1 MVQTSFFVLLLLA
14 LLPVSVAANLY
25 TYVDE
30 RGVIHYTNVPVD
42 GRARLKKGTAVQA
55 DDKRLKQLQKKT
67 RHTYQEYLSSYPFST
82 TPDPQHKLLHHHIH
96 RAAAVYKVDPSLIK
110 AIIKTESNFNPRAV
124 SSQGAQGLMQLM
136 PGTARD
142 LNVADPFD
150 VAQNI
155 DGGTRYFRQMLN
167 NYHGDIR
174 LSLAAYNAGPGRVKP
189 FGQIPQ
195 IPETMHYVRK
205 VMQYYDAYR
214 NGFSRLTNINIRRMV
229 TVR

>member
-1 MVQTSFFVLLLLA
+1 MIKTSFLVLLLLA
-14 LLPVSVAANLY
+14 LLPVSAAANLY
-25 TYVDE
+25 TYIDE
-30 RGVIHYTNVPVD
+30 YGVIHYTNVPAD
-42 GRARLKKGTAVQA
+42 GRARLKKGTAVRT

-67 RHTYQEYLSSYPFST
+67 RKTSKEYLSTYPLHG
-82 TPDPQHKLLHHHIH
+82 TPDPQHEFLHHHIN
-96 RAAAVYKVDPSLIK
+96 RAAAVYKIDPSLIK

-124 SSQGAQGLMQLM
+124 SPHGAQGLMQLM
-136 PGTARD
+136 PGTARE
-142 LNVADPFD
+142 LNVVDPFD

-189 FGQIPQ
+189 FGEIPQ
-195 IPETMHYVRK
+195 IPETIHYVRK

>member
-1 MVQTSFFVLLLLA
+1 MKTSFFVLVLLA
-14 LLPVSVAANLY
+14 LLPLSAAANLF

-42 GRARLKKGTAVQA
+42 GRARIKQGTVTEIGE
-55 DDKRLKQLQKKT
+55 KRLKQYQKKA
-67 RHTYQEYLSSYPFST
+67 RKNHSLYRNSYAFSNM
-82 TPDPQHKLLHHHIH
+82 PDPQHRHLQYHIN

-124 SSQGAQGLMQLM
+124 STHGALGLMQLM
-136 PGTARD
+136 PGTARE
-142 LNVADPFD
+142 LNVVDPFD
-150 VAQNI
+150 VGQNI

-167 NYHGDIR
+167 SYHGNIE

-189 FGQIPQ
+189 FGKIPE
-195 IPETMHYVRK
+195 IPETMAYVSK
-205 VMQYYDAYR
+205 VMQHYNAYR
-214 NGFSRLTNINIRRMV
+214 NGFANLTNINIRRMV